1 MKISNVKRYAMSM
14 VFILVSILF
23 ADNAVAQSNVAS
35 KELIGVWLMESM
47 QYDGENKILCGTSQ
61 GKKKTVNVAP
71 NYVQIKV
78 YRANGEYACAEIV
91 KLNDGKY
98 KVLPHE
104 YGTYSFKN
112 GKYIEMGRNGNL
124 KLINATTF
132 TGRWKNRNDVWKKN
146 NNIPAKLVNHV
157 VDKCKAHQ
165 PESVDM
171 QKLIKKYVFE

>member
-1 MKISNVKRYAMSM
+1 MKILNVKRYAMSI
-14 VFILVSILF
+14 VFILISILF
-23 ADNAVAQSNVAS
+23 AGHAVAQSNVAN
-35 KELIGVWLMESM
+35 KELICVWLLESM

-61 GKKKTVNVAP
+61 GKTKTVNVAP
-71 NYVQIKV
+71 NYAQIKV

-91 KLNDGKY
+91 KLKDGKY

-112 GKYIEMGRNGNL
+112 GKYIEMGRIGNL
-124 KLINATTF
+124 KLVNATTF
-132 TGRWKNRNDVWKKN
+132 TGRWKNRSDVWKKH

-165 PESVDM
+165 SESADM
-171 QKLIKKYVFE
+171 QQSIKKYVFE